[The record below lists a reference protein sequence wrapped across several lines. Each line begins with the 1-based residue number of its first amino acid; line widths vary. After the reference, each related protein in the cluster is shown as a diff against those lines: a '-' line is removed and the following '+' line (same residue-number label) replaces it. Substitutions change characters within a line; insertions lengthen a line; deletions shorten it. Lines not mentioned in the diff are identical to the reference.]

1 VQVMATLSS
10 KASGAPPP
18 ARSHAAARPE
28 AAASTVK
35 EGTKGTKPR
44 KFVDAYER
52 FSQNQQSQ
60 HHSSVSSQ
68 AAPDNQRN
76 QQQAPPHDGESK
88 GSGARPV
95 EVGDHVEYLHEAS
108 DVWVAATVQ
117 AVRYDARGAV
127 VYDLDDIGTGVA
139 MHLVRRPLPRP
150 ASAKKPRLKKE
161 PVSATDGRKTSAP
174 KFAGGAAKP
183 VADADARLLEI
194 AVNAVV
200 GDRVKYWSKTLGRW
214 IQPVVKQRREEK
226 GGLVFD
232 LSCKECVPV
241 THVFKLGSHPKTKTA
256 KALKAVVE
264 KAKQSIIKTEVVNG
278 AKRKNEATGI
288 EVKNGSN
295 KRPRTDKPVATKQA
309 SPTDDGFVQGQR
321 VDYYSESL
329 KKWVQAKVKN
339 VLRDQEGVITSFD
352 LDCKS
357 GALPSRVRRLT
368 IPDATAPPA
377 APPAAAPAAESQDR
391 LSSVGGKAPRKR
403 PADSPCKKTSPAVV
417 QSAHGDADGRTN
429 TSVAQKQ
436 VVSQPAVANMTSP
449 WGRPRRL
456 SEREKETTKPGML
469 ASPARDGFVEGQ
481 RVEYYS
487 EHLKKWMQ
495 AKIKGVVRDKEGAIS
510 SFDLDCKSGA
520 LPSRVRRP
528 TVLEAAETA
537 AAPPAAGPPAA
548 APLNS
553 ESVDRQPDS
562 RKRALAPARVEF
574 AEGAAVQYL
583 SSTRNKWFPTTVQK
597 VHRDADG
604 RISSYDLSSKPRAE
618 PHRVRAPSLA
628 SLAGQP
634 AAANATSAQGV
645 QEEDISAGPK
655 AVAGQLATV
664 GREDT
669 KEKADTA
676 VDDIVDLEMLEA
688 ALAVTAPEADVV
700 AE

>member
-1 VQVMATLSS
+1 MQVMATLSS

-18 ARSHAAARPE
+18 ARSQANARPE

-35 EGTKGTKPR
+35 EGTKSTKPR

-68 AAPDNQRN
+68 AAPDNQGN
-76 QQQAPPHDGESK
+76 QRQAPPHDGESK

-127 VYDLDDIGTGVA
+127 VYDLDDIGTGVP

-161 PVSATDGRKTSAP
+161 PVSAVDGRKLSAP
-174 KFAGGAAKP
+174 KFAGGVAKP
-183 VADADARLLEI
+183 VADAESRLLEI
-194 AVNAVV
+194 ADNAVV

-339 VLRDQEGVITSFD
+339 VVRDQEGVITSFD

-377 APPAAAPAAESQDR
+377 APPAAAPTAESQDR
-391 LSSVGGKAPRKR
+391 LSNVGGKAARKR
-403 PADSPCKKTSPAVV
+403 PADSPCNKTSSAVV
-417 QSAHGDADGRTN
+417 QNAHGDADGRTN
-429 TSVAQKQ
+429 TSAAQKQ
-436 VVSQPAVANMTSP
+436 
-449 WGRPRRL
+449 
-456 SEREKETTKPGML
+456 

-548 APLNS
+548 GPPAAAPLNS
-553 ESVDRQPDS
+553 ESLDRQPDP
-562 RKRALAPARVEF
+562 RKRALAPAQVEF

-583 SSTRNKWFPTTVQK
+583 SSTRNKWFPTIVQK

-618 PHRVRAPSLA
+618 PHRVRAPSLT
-628 SLAGQP
+628 SVEGQP
-634 AAANATSAQGV
+634 AASHATSAQGV
-645 QEEDISAGPK
+645 QEEDTSAGPK
-655 AVAGQLATV
+655 AVAGQHAIV